1 MNMKK
6 KFKLGLL
13 WLARGLGLFWLARR
27 LTRHGIVI
35 IGWHA
40 VSMTD
45 EHQRFPELFIAP
57 ETLRCRLRYLQQH
70 FEIISLDEA
79 LTQYE
84 RGAIRPGQAVLTF
97 DDGYYN
103 FAHQAAPILR
113 QFQAT
118 ATVYLLSSHMVNQEP
133 FHAPLI
139 KDMVSLAPLTNGCG
153 DAQDVRFPGIQTPQ
167 ALQTEA
173 DRKALAGA
181 AQRHLS
187 TLPMEA
193 RTAYTRQLA
202 ESLGLD
208 FEALSR
214 QQVWRSLNC
223 DEVRRL
229 AEDGFGMQL
238 HGHHHLN
245 VVDFADR
252 ALNDVT
258 TCRKLVEAASGRAA
272 QHFCYPSGFWTR
284 EAWQMLQAAGMRSAT
299 TTRQGPNFITTPP
312 FALRRVLDGEEQSQI
327 EFEFGVSSLRWLI
340 HTFFHPERR
349 HSPSEKRARYH
360 EDGVL
365 F

>member
-1 MNMKK
+1 MNITKK
-6 KFKLGLL
+6 VKLVLL
-13 WLARGLGLFWLARR
+13 WLARSLGLFWLARR

-45 EHQRFPELFIAP
+45 EHQRFPGLFIAP
-57 ETLRCRLRYLQQH
+57 ETLRRRLRYLKKH
-70 FEIISLDEA
+70 FEIVSLDEA
-79 LTQYE
+79 MAQYE

-113 QFQAT
+113 EFEMT
-118 ATVYLLSSHMVNQEP
+118 ATVYLLSSHMVNQDP

-139 KDMVSLAPLTNGCG
+139 KDMVSLVPPTDICG
-153 DAQDVRFPGIQTPQ
+153 DEHEQHLPGIQTPR

-173 DRKALAGA
+173 DRKALTAA

-187 TLPMEA
+187 TLPMEQ
-193 RTAYTRQLA
+193 RTAYTQQLA
-202 ESLGLD
+202 EALGLD

-229 AEDGFGMQL
+229 AEDGFNMQL

-252 ALNDVT
+252 ALDDVA
-258 TCRKLVEAASGRAA
+258 TCRELVEAASGRAA
-272 QHFCYPSGFWTR
+272 QHFCYPSGFWNR
-284 EAWQMLQAAGMRSAT
+284 EAWQTLQAAGIRSAA

-312 FALRRVLDGEEQSQI
+312 LALRRVLDGEEQSQL
-327 EFEFGVSSLRWLI
+327 EFEFCVSSLRWLI
-340 HTFFHPERR
+340 HTLFHPDRR
-349 HSPSEKRARYH
+349 HSPSEKLARYH

>member
-1 MNMKK
+1 MSMKK

-13 WLARGLGLFWLARR
+13 WLARHLGLFWLGRR

-45 EHQRFPELFIAP
+45 EHQRFPGLFIAP
-57 ETLRCRLRYLQQH
+57 ETLKRRLRYLKTH

-79 LTQYE
+79 MTQHE

-113 QFQAT
+113 EFEAT
-118 ATVYLLSSHMVNQEP
+118 ATVYLLSSHMVSQEP

-139 KDMVSLAPLTNGCG
+139 KDMVSVAPPIDSG
-153 DAQDVRFPGIQTPQ
+153 DAGRTLPGIEAPQ
-167 ALQTEA
+167 AWRTEA
-173 DRKALAGA
+173 EREALTGA
-181 AQRHLS
+181 ALRHLS
-187 TLPMEA
+187 SLPMEQ
-193 RTAYTRQLA
+193 RTAYTRELA
-202 ESLGLD
+202 EALGLD
-208 FEALSR
+208 FEAFCR
-214 QQVWRSLNC
+214 QQVWRSLSC
-223 DEVRRL
+223 DEVRSL
-229 AEDGFGMQL
+229 AEDGFSMQL

-245 VVDFADR
+245 VVDFANRALDDVATCRELVETASDR
-252 ALNDVT
+252 AAL
-258 TCRKLVEAASGRAA
+258 
-272 QHFCYPSGFWTR
+272 HFCYPSGFWNQ
-284 EAWQMLQAAGMRSAT
+284 EAWQMLKAAGIRSAT

-312 FALRRVLDGEEQSQI
+312 YALRRVLDGEDQSQL
-327 EFEFGVSSLRWLI
+327 EFEFCISSLRWLI
-340 HTFFHPERR
+340 YTLLHPERR
-349 HSPSEKRARYH
+349 YSPSEKLARYH

>member
-1 MNMKK
+1 MGMKK

-13 WLARGLGLFWLARR
+13 WLAKHLGLFWLARR
-27 LTRHGIVI
+27 MTRHGIVI

-45 EHQRFPELFIAP
+45 EHQRFPGLFIAP
-57 ETLRCRLRYLQQH
+57 ETLKRRLHYLKTH

-79 LTQYE
+79 MTQYE

-113 QFQAT
+113 EFEAT
-118 ATVYLLSSHMVNQEP
+118 ATVYLLSSHMVSQEP

-139 KDMVSLAPLTNGCG
+139 KDMVSMAPAAELCCQD
-153 DAQDVRFPGIQTPQ
+153 DALPGLSTPQ
-167 ALQTEA
+167 ALRTEA
-173 DRKALAGA
+173 DRDVLTGA
-181 AQRHLS
+181 ALRHLS
-187 TLPMEA
+187 TLPMDE
-193 RTAYTRQLA
+193 RTAYAQQLA
-202 ESLGLD
+202 EALGLD
-208 FEALSR
+208 FGAVSR

-223 DEVRRL
+223 DEVRSL

-252 ALNDVT
+252 ALEDVA
-258 TCRKLVEAASGRAA
+258 TCRELVEAASGRAA
-272 QHFCYPSGFWTR
+272 QHFCYPSGFWHR
-284 EAWQMLQAAGMRSAT
+284 EAWPMLQAAGMRSAT
-299 TTRQGPNFITTPP
+299 TTRQGPNFMTTPP
-312 FALRRVLDGEEQSQI
+312 FALRRVLDGEEQSQL
-327 EFEFGVSSLRWLI
+327 EFEFCVSSLRWLI
-340 HTFFHPERR
+340 HTLFHPERR

-360 EDGVL
+360 EDGIL